1 MLLNA
6 NVALLA
12 IPTVVDPNGPVTTAE
27 ITSYLS
33 IVASIGCILVGLLL
47 IRQHRVK
54 SKDTAEDAVS
64 DDHPSIGL
72 DIYKLAFSQNN
83 YLNSRKHETL
93 GIETL
98 AIIYSLPYALLM
110 WGYVFACTLP
120 TARKQS

>member
-12 IPTVVDPNGPVTTAE
+12 IPTVVVADGPVTMAE

-64 DDHPSIGL
+64 DDL
-72 DIYKLAFSQNN
+72 LALISMNSAFPQNN

-120 TARKQS
+120 AARKQS

>member
-64 DDHPSIGL
+64 DDL
-72 DIYKLAFSQNN
+72 LALISMNSAFPQNN

-120 TARKQS
+120 AARKQS